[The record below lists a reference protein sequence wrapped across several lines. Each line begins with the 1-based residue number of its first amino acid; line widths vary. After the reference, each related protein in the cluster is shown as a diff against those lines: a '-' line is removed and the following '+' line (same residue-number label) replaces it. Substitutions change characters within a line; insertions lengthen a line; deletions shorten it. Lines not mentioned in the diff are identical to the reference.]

1 MGVIFGTVIVIKHI
15 LENVKN
21 TGKIMD
27 YHKIYNQLIE
37 RSKNRSL
44 DGYKEIH
51 HILPKCCGGIDIQ
64 TNLVELTA
72 REHFIAHLLLC
83 KIHPD
88 HKGLRLALWM
98 MSNVKDQKQKRYFPN
113 SRLYEMIRLEYL
125 ESISGENNPN
135 FGKTH
140 SRETRQKMSEMAK
153 ERIGEKNN
161 FYGKSHS
168 DETKEKMKESLVG
181 SEHSEETKK
190 KMSNTKKGKPS
201 GRKGKVNSPE
211 HNKKTSEALKKS
223 WELRK
228 LKNK

>member
-1 MGVIFGTVIVIKHI
+1 
-15 LENVKN
+15 
-21 TGKIMD
+21 MD

-51 HILPKCCGGIDIQ
+51 HILPKCCGGMDTQ

-83 KIHPD
+83 KIYPD
-88 HKGLRLALWM
+88 HKGLRFALWM
-98 MSNVKDQKQKRYFPN
+98 MSNVKGQKQKRYFPN
-113 SRLYEMIRLEYL
+113 SRLYEIIRLEYL

-140 SRETRQKMSEMAK
+140 SQNARQKMSEMAK
-153 ERIGEKNN
+153 ERIGGKNN

-168 DETKEKMKESLVG
+168 DETKEKIKESLVG

-201 GRKGKVNSPE
+201 GRKGKVNSSE
-211 HNKKTSEALKKS
+211 HNKKSSEALKKS